1 MMTRVNWTSHLKK
14 KGDCLV
20 RRPYTHTHHKK
31 PQTNKF
37 DRHILAG
44 LHPLIV
50 CTAPENFRSPEISFF
65 YYKRRLKKEK
75 KKNIAANNDDRWK
88 KAVGELCFF
97 FFLEEKG
104 LRKWKGRPAI
114 PLLCVRESAW
124 KETRKKIYHMWLF
137 DSWPWY
143 LRPVFMYKIRITNKN
158 AFFTWNEDK

>member
-20 RRPYTHTHHKK
+20 RRPCTHTHHKK

-37 DRHILAG
+37 DRQIFAG

-50 CTAPENFRSPEISFF
+50 CTAPEISFF

-88 KAVGELCFF
+88 KAVGELFFF
-97 FFLEEKG
+97 FFLGK
-104 LRKWKGRPAI
+104 RH
-114 PLLCVRESAW
+114 
-124 KETRKKIYHMWLF
+124 KKIEGEAG
-137 DSWPWY
+137 DSP
-143 LRPVFMYKIRITNKN
+143 PVCAWVSMEGDEKENISHVTF
-158 AFFTWNEDK
+158 W

>member
-1 MMTRVNWTSHLKK
+1 MTRVNWTSHLKK

-97 FFLEEKG
+97 FFFGGK
-104 LRKWKGRPAI
+104 RPKKMEGEAGDS
-114 PLLCVRESAW
+114 PPVCAW
-124 KETRKKIYHMWLF
+124 VSMEGDKKENISHVTFW
-137 DSWPWY
+137 
-143 LRPVFMYKIRITNKN
+143 
-158 AFFTWNEDK
+158 